1 MRKASIFI
9 FEKFLL
15 YFCMEF
21 KEIKGI
27 KHYLYET
34 VEEFDV
40 FCPGIKVVDSWRNAL
55 EGEWAL
61 TDDQFVCQVLRRG
74 KLSHPAY
81 KTPRTLIRTVCGSF
95 IAEQASHQM
104 LGDNGIAKNIYAF
117 SGNYDAVYD
126 RKTNRKLKSREFL
139 FARYVAAGEDTI
151 KAYKKAYPKAK
162 DEKYIKEKTSTLL
175 NKKEIQT
182 MVKEEIKKIL
192 QEEGVTPEWII
203 GTYKDIASIS
213 DRDSDRLRS
222 LEALSK
228 ISGLFETDKKQE
240 QLTVWAGFSD
250 EQMEALKGGQKAK
263 LLAHKEKEEK

>member
-1 MRKASIFI
+1 
-9 FEKFLL
+9 
-15 YFCMEF
+15 
-21 KEIKGI
+21 
-27 KHYLYET
+27 
-34 VEEFDV
+34 
-40 FCPGIKVVDSWRNAL
+40 
-55 EGEWAL
+55 
-61 TDDQFVCQVLRRG
+61 
-74 KLSHPAY
+74 
-81 KTPRTLIRTVCGSF
+81 
-95 IAEQASHQM
+95 M
-104 LGDNGIAKNIYAF
+104 LGDDGIAKNIYAF
-117 SGNYDAVYD
+117 SKNYDAIYD
-126 RKTNRKLKSREFL
+126 RQTNRKLKSREFL
-139 FARYVAAGEDTI
+139 FARYVAAGENTI

-203 GTYKDIASIS
+203 GLYKDIASIS

-228 ISGLFETDKKQE
+228 ISGLFETDTKQE

-263 LLAHKEKEEK
+263 LLAHKEKEGK